1 MTRAD
6 LIRILRNTELE
17 EHPNLT
23 REQARAV
30 VNGSLGP
37 SLENMRKG
45 EVARL
50 PFGVLWSLR
59 AGAAAHA
66 QVDTEPAFASSLRKC
81 PLLR

>member
-30 VNGSLGP
+30 VNQIFGAIAEDL
-37 SLENMRKG
+37 RKG

-50 PFGVLWSLR
+50 PLGALWSLR

-66 QVDTEPAFASSLRKC
+66 QVDTEPRSR
-81 PLLR
+81 PL